1 MKTPT
6 RYAALAWIVSGALA
20 AAVWPHAAE
29 QGVPPEL
36 GITVPAGFEVE
47 RVAASPLVDRP
58 IVADFDEQG
67 RLYVADSSGSNDNVK
82 KQLEERPHRIVRL
95 EDTDGDGRFDKS
107 VVFADRMMFPEG
119 TMWLDGS
126 LYVAAPPSIWKL
138 TDTDNDGVADRRE
151 EWFQGRTLTNCANDL
166 HGPYLGPDG
175 WIYWTKGAFAE
186 QTYERPGRPP
196 LVTRASH
203 IFRRRPGDSA
213 IESVM
218 TGGMD
223 NPVDVAFT
231 PTGDRILT
239 ATFLEHPQLGRR
251 DAIVHAVYGG
261 LYGKPHAVIDGHKRT
276 GDLMPVMCQ
285 LGPAVPSGL
294 TRYTS
299 DAFGREYRDTFFAA
313 MFNLRKVTRHVLE
326 PDGATFKTRDEDFL
340 VSTSR
345 DFHPTDVIED
355 ADGSLLIVDT
365 GPWYKLCCPTSQLA
379 KPELLGAIYR
389 VRRKGAPAVRDPRG
403 LALAWSTM
411 MPPEL
416 ARLLDDRRPAVKDRA
431 LNELARRGA
440 AAVAPV
446 SGAMAKSGSA
456 EMRRNGVWA
465 LSRLDGSDARAA
477 VRSALKDRDES
488 VRLTAIYAAGLW
500 RDADASSLLVE
511 LLQSGGPHQRRA
523 AAEALGRIGRAGV
536 VADLVKA
543 AVSSDDRVF
552 EHSLAYA
559 LMEIDDP
566 AATRSAGLTHA
577 SPRAQR
583 VSLIA
588 LDQMDRGD
596 LKADEVVAML
606 SSPQPLVRDTAWWI
620 ASRHADWGGSLAGFF
635 DRRLSQGELTPA
647 DVTDLQQKV
656 VAFAGDSAIQALL
669 ARHAAGSSPSAR
681 IAALGGMAS
690 AASSARLKALPS
702 AWAGALLR
710 AIESDDPEVAR
721 RAVSVLRAAPAA
733 GDGARDV
740 EAGLLRVARDAARP
754 IDLRIDALAA
764 VPRGMTPVDAQAF
777 ELLTTG
783 LRPEQ
788 PAPVRSAAAG
798 VLEKARLDR
807 DQLSRLA
814 GSLTQAGPLELPR
827 LLRAYEPLADEA
839 LGMQL
844 LEALEA
850 AAARASV
857 RRDVLMPVLSKYPP
871 TVQKRAEALLASV
884 HRDTARQ
891 AQHLDELLAK
901 LRGGDIRRGQAIFN
915 SDRAACLACH
925 AIGYIGGRIGPD
937 LTRIGQVR
945 GERDLLEA
953 IVYPSASF
961 ARSYEPFVVS
971 TRSGA
976 THVGVLRSDTPDEV
990 VLATGGR
997 DDVRIPRREVAD
1009 MQPGAVS
1016 LMPPGLA
1023 EQLTTQEL
1031 ADLLAFLKATRS
1043 GAN

>member
-36 GITVPAGFEVE
+36 GITVPAGFDVE

-138 TDTDNDGVADRRE
+138 TDTDNDGVADLRE

-186 QTYERPGRPP
+186 QTYDRPGRPP

-294 TRYTS
+294 TRYAS
-299 DAFGREYRDTFFAA
+299 EAFGREYRDTFFAA

-355 ADGSLLIVDT
+355 ADGSLLVVDT

-403 LALAWSTM
+403 LALAWSSMT
-411 MPPEL
+411 PPEL

-440 AAVAPV
+440 AASAAV
-446 SGAMAKSGSA
+446 SGAMARSGA

-465 LSRLDGSDARAA
+465 LSRLDGPDARAA

-500 RDADASSLLVE
+500 RDADASSLLVA

-523 AAEALGRIGRAGV
+523 AAEALGRIGRAGA

-543 AVSSDDRVF
+543 AASSDDRVL
-552 EHSLAYA
+552 EHSLTYA
-559 LMEIDDP
+559 LMEIGDP

-620 ASRHADWGGSLAGFF
+620 AARHADWGGSLAGFF
-635 DRRLSQGELTPA
+635 DRRLSQGGITAA
-647 DVTDLQQKV
+647 DVSDLQLKM
-656 VAFAGDSAIQALL
+656 VAFAGDPAIQALL
-669 ARHAAGSSPSAR
+669 ARHAGGSSPPAR
-681 IAALGGMAS
+681 MAALGGMAS

-702 AWAGALLR
+702 AWAGPLLR
-710 AIESDDPEVAR
+710 AIESNDPEVAR

-733 GDGARDV
+733 GDGARDI
-740 EAGLLRVARDAARP
+740 EAGLSRVARSAARP

-764 VPRGMTPVDAQAF
+764 VPGGMTPVDAQAF
-777 ELLTTG
+777 EVLTTA

-814 GSLTQAGPLELPR
+814 ASLTQAGPLELPR

-857 RRDVLMPVLSKYPP
+857 RRDVLMPVLSKYPT